1 MYVPD
6 LLYLSD
12 IRSYSDWNIFVSAL
26 KEGLCN
32 KDSLPQGVSK
42 YIWTECYMALIS
54 NFYIIKGKWGKKK
67 RREVI

>member
-12 IRSYSDWNIFVSAL
+12 IRNIFASAL

-32 KDSLPQGVSK
+32 KDSLPQGVNK
-42 YIWTECYMALIS
+42 YIWTECYMALIF
-54 NFYIIKGKWGKKK
+54 NFYIIIGKWGEGG